1 MIEKECGGVV
11 IFNDIIRVNFHEE
24 VTFELTFIGSKFIL
38 SHLSRD
44 FVKTGS
50 QAPVKAEEIAS
61 YQCACKE

>member
-1 MIEKECGGVV
+1 MVSF
-11 IFNDIIRVNFHEE
+11 FNDVIIVSLPEE
-24 VTFELTFIGSKFIL
+24 VTFELIFVGSKFTL

-44 FVKTGS
+44 LVKTGS